1 MYKQGQAGITKATV
15 TLVFNNEKSEESP
28 IGYEQYDRIT
38 ISRQVVIG
46 GRNKYLIQG
55 HTAQV
60 NQVQNLFHS
69 VQLNVNNPHFL
80 IMQGHITKV
89 LNMKPMEILG
99 MVEEACG
106 TRLYEMKK
114 LQAQKTMEKKDSK
127 VAEITKI
134 LNEGRS
140 MIGIEHRHHS
150 NLRETTNSTKC
161 LFAVGIEFNRD

>member
-1 MYKQGQAGITKATV
+1 M

-89 LNMKPMEILG
+89 LNMKPMALLG
-99 MVEEACG
+99 MVAEACG

-114 LQAQKTMEKKDSK
+114 LQAQKT
-127 VAEITKI
+127 
-134 LNEGRS
+134 
-140 MIGIEHRHHS
+140 IEMCIRDRIVDWCSHATCSDPSRCLLHF
-150 NLRETTNSTKC
+150 NLW
-161 LFAVGIEFNRD
+161 